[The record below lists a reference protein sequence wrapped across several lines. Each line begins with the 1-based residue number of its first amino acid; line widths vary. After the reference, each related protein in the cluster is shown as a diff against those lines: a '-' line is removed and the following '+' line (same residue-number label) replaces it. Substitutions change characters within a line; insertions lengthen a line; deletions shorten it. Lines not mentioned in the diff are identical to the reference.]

1 MSDSVISLKNEKLVD
16 TSADSEPH
24 YPQVLTDPKLPPIIL
39 DKLPKKLR
47 ILNYKENFKTIGC
60 VGSGSFGT
68 VDLCKK
74 ISPESISYPSTMMD
88 SSICTPHDNFYNS
101 QNKLVAVKIMNTRLN
116 ELSSY
121 SRVRELKFIFNVKA
135 HKNLLRV
142 FECFIDSQSY
152 KLHIALEVMDQN
164 LYELIQLRLKKNS
177 GLFSHS
183 TLLSILSQILF
194 GLYHIHE
201 NGFFHRDL
209 KPENI
214 LVSTTFKYFDKKL
227 YDNME
232 HRYNYV
238 VKIADYGL
246 SRFVSSDNNHFTAYV
261 STRWYRSPEIL
272 LRDRSYG
279 KPIDMWAFGCVA
291 FECATFTPLFPG
303 SDEIDQVW
311 KILCLLGTPFKTKDN
326 FIQNY
331 QSIGGNWDEA
341 ELLAQ
346 RLNLNIPFVQGV
358 PIEDR
363 IWTLVSHS
371 SIYQK
376 PKSHITLKKL
386 VKVLKAC
393 LTWSPHLRA
402 TAEELS
408 QLNYFEKSEVDFY
421 HKKKVSTEK
430 QIMMGLMKTSS
441 SHDSTKVSAID
452 MCSKPNASLRALKSL
467 KSSSMIYNGL
477 DIPEMFGDVNTS
489 YRQPYLNP
497 MIQPKSLASIDINN
511 EISSDY
517 IYETNNLSTEP
528 DFENS
533 IFNIYDADLTTEN
546 SGFSYQ
552 QKSVQ
557 SRNIESPLKSFD
569 YNDSLH
575 RNSNYVLQK
584 VSNNF
589 AKNHYQINNGGI
601 KKSQKRKVGSNEDHK
616 IAKAFK
622 EGSDLQTFKST
633 FLNTS
638 KCIINDKKD

>member
-1 MSDSVISLKNEKLVD
+1 MNEPVASLNNKKLND
-16 TSADSEPH
+16 TIDNDTH

-39 DKLPKKLR
+39 DKLPTKLR
-47 ILNYKENFKTIGC
+47 IISYKDNYKTIGC

-68 VDLCKK
+68 VDLCKR
-74 ISPESISYPSTMMD
+74 ISPATINYPNTMVD
-88 SSICTPHDNFYNS
+88 SSIVTPHDNFYNS
-101 QNKLVAVKIMNTRLN
+101 QNKLVAVKTMNSRLN

-142 FECFIDSQSY
+142 FECFIDDHSY

-183 TLLSILSQILF
+183 TLMSILSQVLF

-214 LVSTTFKYFDKKL
+214 LVSTTFKYFDKQY

-246 SRFVSSDNNHFTAYV
+246 SRYVSSDNNHFTAYV

-311 KILCLLGTPFKTKDN
+311 KILCVLGTPFKTKDN
-326 FIQNY
+326 YIQDY
-331 QSIGGNWDEA
+331 QSIGGNWQEA
-341 ELLAQ
+341 ELLAY
-346 RLNLNIPFVQGV
+346 RLNLNIPFVQGI
-358 PIEDR
+358 PIEDK
-363 IWTLVSHS
+363 IWSLVSHS

-376 PKSHITLKKL
+376 PKSHGILKKL
-386 VKVLKAC
+386 VEVLKGC
-393 LTWSPHLRA
+393 LSWSPHTRI

-408 QLNYFEKSEVDFY
+408 QFSYFDKSEVDNY
-421 HKKKVSTEK
+421 HKKKINTEK
-430 QIMMGLMKTSS
+430 LRMAELMKVNNSY
-441 SHDSTKVSAID
+441 DSTKVSP
-452 MCSKPNASLRALKSL
+452 MEMSSKPKASLRALKSL
-467 KSSSMIYNGL
+467 SSSSMLYSGL
-477 DIPEMFGDVNTS
+477 DFQDMFKDAKTSYKYEESIAQPRGLANNMPSINFGNELSSEYLYGNHNTS
-489 YRQPYLNP
+489 
-497 MIQPKSLASIDINN
+497 
-511 EISSDY
+511 
-517 IYETNNLSTEP
+517 TEL

-533 IFNIYDADLTTEN
+533 IFNMYDTEFPTDN
-546 SGFSYQ
+546 SGGSF
-552 QKSVQ
+552 QKKSIEN
-557 SRNIESPLKSFD
+557 RNIESPLKSVDF
-569 YNDSLH
+569 NDSKLS
-575 RNSNYVLQK
+575 NSNYVLQK
-584 VSNNF
+584 APNNF
-589 AKNHYQINNGGI
+589 NKGSYLMTNGI
-601 KKSQKRKVGSNEDHK
+601 KKSNKRRVGSNGEHK
-616 IAKAFK
+616 LSKALK
-622 EGSDLQTFKST
+622 DGNDLQVFKST

-638 KCIINDKKD
+638 KYVVNEKKD